1 MRLTGPAIL
10 RSRPVAS
17 FTAELSNWVNCVG
30 LMDDAA
36 YQAPKPARAKTE
48 EKVIRMILR
57 VLLIADSFYIVLI
70 EMVSPLAISGINPI

>member
-1 MRLTGPAIL
+1 LI
-10 RSRPVAS
+10 
-17 FTAELSNWVNCVG
+17 
-30 LMDDAA
+30 DDAA

-70 EMVSPLAISGINPI
+70 EMVSPLAISGINPIYPILKLSGTCSNIYQYASTLTAKEG